1 MSQNLIIFLGLL
13 VVAVILGM
21 MAALIMNNRKDQQKR
36 VMAIIAGKSGVAGDE
51 SAGDIRD
58 RRRADMARKLQEQG
72 IGKKSKKTQELRAKL
87 FQAGWGD
94 VPLRKFYIISAV
106 LAVVFALAT
115 KLAGQSIPV
124 VLFMA
129 VVGGIGFPRWVLKMK
144 IGRRQKKFLEDFP
157 DALDAMVRLLKAG
170 MPVGEAIL
178 MVSREFTG
186 PIGEEMS
193 KVYDEQKIGIPM
205 AEACLHMAERI
216 PLTEVQMFAT
226 GIAIQQQ
233 TGSSLSEILTN
244 LSRVLR
250 ARFRLRR
257 KVAALSAEAKASAMI
272 IGALPIIVAGG
283 LYAINPKY
291 MEPLFFTS
299 QGKYYLTGAICW
311 MSIGILVMR
320 QMINFKI

>member
-1 MSQNLIIFLGLL
+1 MSQGLVIFLGFL
-13 VVAVILGM
+13 VVAIV
-21 MAALIMNNRKDQQKR
+21 MATAAAFLMNNRKDQQKR
-36 VMAIIAGKSGVAGDE
+36 VMAIISGKSGLSGEESSGDV
-51 SAGDIRD
+51 RD

-72 IGKKSKKTQELRAKL
+72 SGKKSQKRQELRMKM

-94 VPLRKFYIISAV
+94 VPLRKFYLVSIV
-106 LAVVFALAT
+106 LAVVFSLAT

-124 VLFMA
+124 VVFMA
-129 VVGGIGFPRWVLKMK
+129 VVGGIGFPRWILKMK

-193 KVYDEQKIGIPM
+193 KIYDEQKIGIPM
-205 AEACLHMAERI
+205 AEACLHMAERV
-216 PLTEVQMFAT
+216 PVTEVQMFAT

-233 TGSSLSEILTN
+233 TGSSLSEILMN

-257 KVAALSAEAKASAMI
+257 KVSALSAEAKASAMI
-272 IGALPIIVAGG
+272 IGALPILVAGG

-291 MEPLFFTS
+291 MEPLFFTT
-299 QGKYYLTGAICW
+299 QGKYYLTGAVCW